1 MQCGASVNIHSLP
14 TDALCHRTGTPSQ
27 QLSTATTLTACN
39 GPSGAAGTSS
49 TICEMPHFLRNSKVH
64 YHVRKSPL
72 PVAIMRSCYILLI
85 IRSMLVDLL
94 SFSPNAFKI
103 LKISSYFYQV
113 LTHKIVTS
121 VSLLCVKKKVVI
133 LWSYLCGPRVQQEKE
148 QREKWT
154 GYRSPKAVFL
164 LVSTIWYH

>member
-1 MQCGASVNIHSLP
+1 MGQNSSSQTNPLAASQEI
-14 TDALCHRTGTPSQ
+14 
-27 QLSTATTLTACN
+27 
-39 GPSGAAGTSS
+39 
-49 TICEMPHFLRNSKVH
+49 PHILWKLEVH

-133 LWSYLCGPRVQQEKE
+133 L
-148 QREKWT
+148 
-154 GYRSPKAVFL
+154 
-164 LVSTIWYH
+164 